1 MNLGAKIK
9 ELRKGNMTQSDLAN
23 MIGVSLKTIQRFESN
38 DRSPSIEI
46 LEKMAKALNVDITY
60 FLSPESIQDRKQND
74 AMKAMV
80 TILKLIYDEVELSFH
95 SVEGNVADGPEY
107 DGDYFITL
115 LKNGKKVTLEKK
127 EYEALFDFV
136 CENIPSYIEM
146 IKKLNPNN

>member
-9 ELRKGNMTQSDLAN
+9 ELRKGNMTQSELAN

-38 DRSPSIEI
+38 DRSPSIEA
-46 LEKMAKALNVDITY
+46 LEKMAKALNVDVTY
-60 FLSPESIQDRKQND
+60 FLSPESIQNQKQND
-74 AMKAMV
+74 AMKAMI
-80 TILKLIYDEVELSFH
+80 TILKLIYDEAKLSFH
-95 SVEGNVADGPEY
+95 YVEGHIENGPEY
-107 DGDYFITL
+107 EGDYSITL
-115 LKNGKKVTLEKK
+115 IKDGKEITLEKK